1 MGGRTPKSVLLQKI
15 ISAVLLELLKK
26 KNLLIWKRNE
36 KIVPGVCDAAFALYL
51 LKIVFLFE
59 FQNKWKIDGN

>member
-26 KNLLIWKRNE
+26 KKSPNMEE
-36 KIVPGVCDAAFALYL
+36 K
-51 LKIVFLFE
+51 
-59 FQNKWKIDGN
+59 